1 MLGPKRFGE
10 LKELLLL
17 DGPHKVLDGGLG
29 VAVTPLVNR
38 SESGGRGLTN
48 LMGKPVGGRELV
60 GGLAARHAL
69 GGVYCVGAGQR
80 KDGGPVCGYPQH
92 HHVRDAVGVPER
104 GGLPLAFPNGC
115 DDATAGH
122 GRAHGGAASHG
133 KAAGDGEERS
143 APGEAGESSEDRERD
158 RPCGGCPGAYLLGR
172 GVHGGSVPAGTDST
186 GTGWPAGLG
195 S

>member
-1 MLGPKRFGE
+1 MRSAASTALGP
-10 LKELLLL
+10 
-17 DGPHKVLDGGLG
+17 D
-29 VAVTPLVNR
+29 
-38 SESGGRGLTN
+38 SGKTEALYVDIPSTI
-48 LMGKPVGGRELV
+48 MSAMPSAYPS
-60 GGLAARHAL
+60 AAAF
-69 GGVYCVGAGQR
+69 
-80 KDGGPVCGYPQH
+80 
-92 HHVRDAVGVPER
+92 
-104 GGLPLAFPNGC
+104 PLAFPNGC
-115 DDATAGH
+115 DDATAGQ